1 MENKK
6 QFEQLIMQYKQLLNG
21 SEDIKKMLDRE
32 DYDGAM
38 TMLKLREQVFLN
50 CKCMRKYLVLDEN
63 QKTEL
68 NALLNELKKSE
79 QENISKLEEV
89 MKDTK
94 MELQKVRK
102 NIKIQNA
109 YDSMSQS
116 GGTIIN
122 YSE

>member
-1 MENKK
+1 
-6 QFEQLIMQYKQLLNG
+6 
-21 SEDIKKMLDRE
+21 
-32 DYDGAM
+32 
-38 TMLKLREQVFLN
+38 
-50 CKCMRKYLVLDEN
+50 
-63 QKTEL
+63 
-68 NALLNELKKSE
+68 
-79 QENISKLEEV
+79 

>member
-1 MENKK
+1 
-6 QFEQLIMQYKQLLNG
+6 
-21 SEDIKKMLDRE
+21 
-32 DYDGAM
+32 
-38 TMLKLREQVFLN
+38 
-50 CKCMRKYLVLDEN
+50 MRKYLVLDEN

>member
-6 QFEQLIMQYKQLLNG
+6 QFEQLIMQYQQLLNG
-21 SEDIKKMLDRE
+21 SEDIKKMLERE

-50 CKCMRKYLVLDEN
+50 CKWMRKYLVLDEN

-79 QENISKLEEV
+79 QENISKLEEI

-94 MELQKVRK
+94 M
-102 NIKIQNA
+102 
-109 YDSMSQS
+109 
-116 GGTIIN
+116 
-122 YSE
+122 

>member
-1 MENKK
+1 
-6 QFEQLIMQYKQLLNG
+6 
-21 SEDIKKMLDRE
+21 MLERE

-79 QENISKLEEV
+79 Q
-89 MKDTK
+89 
-94 MELQKVRK
+94 KVRK